1 MQCEGLTSP
10 FAVYIMEKPV
20 FVVLRKYFHVVNGA
34 CVPFVLDGGDVEL
47 FGTYDAAKES
57 ALKWC
62 ENLAHDVFTYC
73 DIGEL
78 PAAPCQYDNLVLQ
91 CIGSECSVPC
101 IVRVVAEVYQKY
113 VL

>member
-1 MQCEGLTSP
+1 
-10 FAVYIMEKPV
+10 MEKPI
-20 FVVLRKYFHVVNGA
+20 FVLLRKYFHVVNGA

-47 FGTYDAAKES
+47 FGSYDAAKES

-62 ENLAHDVFTYC
+62 ENLSRDVFSYC

-78 PAAPCQYDNLVLQ
+78 PAAPCQCDNLVFQ
-91 CIGSECSVPC
+91 CIGRESCVPV
-101 IVRVVAEVYQKY
+101 IVRVVAEIYQKD